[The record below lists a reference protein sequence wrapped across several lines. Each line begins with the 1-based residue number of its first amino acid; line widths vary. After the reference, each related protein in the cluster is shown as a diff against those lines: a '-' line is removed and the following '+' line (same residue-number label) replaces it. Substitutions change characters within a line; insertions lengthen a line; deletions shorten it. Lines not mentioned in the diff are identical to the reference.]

1 MTHSG
6 DCVSNELEAQ
16 AGPSRTLLEMSLLE
30 YNRQERDNVGK
41 MQNKKKQVE
50 DREVPDGT
58 EALVPGIHESSSSY
72 TLSTK

>member
-16 AGPSRTLLEMSLLE
+16 AGPSRTFLEMSLLE

-41 MQNKKKQVE
+41 MQNKE
-50 DREVPDGT
+50 ET
-58 EALVPGIHESSSSY
+58 S
-72 TLSTK
+72 